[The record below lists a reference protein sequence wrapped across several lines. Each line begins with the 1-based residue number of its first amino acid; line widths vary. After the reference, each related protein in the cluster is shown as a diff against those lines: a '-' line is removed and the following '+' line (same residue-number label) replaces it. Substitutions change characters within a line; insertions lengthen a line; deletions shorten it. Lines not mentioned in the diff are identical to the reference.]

1 MTTDALFCANH
12 PNVATSLRCNR
23 CEKPICAKC
32 AKRTP
37 TGYRCPEC
45 LRELGKVH
53 ITAEW
58 SDYLIG
64 FVVALIL
71 SFIASSILNN
81 IGWFT
86 IFLSPLAGG
95 FIGELAHRAVRRRRA
110 PNLFKL
116 IAAGV
121 ALGGLWPVAVGLFI
135 LLFGGF
141 EGLWFILWPLVYVLL
156 ATGSAY
162 ARLTGIQLS
171 R

>member
-1 MTTDALFCANH
+1 MTTETLFCANH
-12 PNVATSLRCNR
+12 PDRATGLRCNR

-45 LRELGKVH
+45 IRELGKVH
-53 ITAEW
+53 ITAKGL
-58 SDYLIG
+58 DYLIG
-64 FVVALIL
+64 FAVALIL
-71 SFIASSILNN
+71 SFVAASILDRV
-81 IGWFT
+81 GWFT

-95 FIGELAHRAVRRRRA
+95 FIGELAHRAVSRRRA
-110 PNLFKL
+110 PALFKT

-121 ALGGLWPVAVGLFI
+121 AVGGLWPVVLGLLALI
-135 LLFGGF
+135 FGGF
-141 EGLWFILWPLVYVLL
+141 EYVWLILWPLVYVLL

-162 ARLTGIQLS
+162 ARITGIQLS